1 LVASAADFNRR
12 VDGGS
17 GDPVEILTFTN
28 TGPTA
33 DFDLFLSLFSGTA
46 PARFQ
51 IVNFGDEV
59 TINEHISFDGSTLI
73 GHPNA
78 AGAIAVGAA
87 GFFDTPEFGTNPP
100 QLQPFSALGGTPV
113 FFDTSG
119 NRLTTPEDRGGPAFV
134 AVDGGNTTFF
144 GQDIGFDTDS
154 FPNFFGTSAS
164 SPAAAAFAALLVQAN
179 PNLTRDE
186 TVALLSSTAIDIG
199 APGVDLLSGAGLIQG
214 DAAIN
219 QLFSGDDDIL
229 RGGSTVTERGDNDG
243 LDLDTSAE
251 AGADD
256 LINGGAGDDLLGG
269 GDGADILIGGEGD
282 DEIDG
287 GAGDDVARFSGN
299 FADYTIVITNGIISV
314 TDDVGQDGSD
324 QISNVETLEFADQ
337 TLLAEE
343 VLFNRIEGTTGD
355 DALLNGTT
363 GSDLILGLE
372 GDDGLRGSVGAD
384 RIDGG
389 SGIDRALY
397 NGSNAG
403 VIVTLTG
410 SGDPAILGIG
420 GHAEGDELID
430 IENILGSS
438 FADTL
443 TGNDEANEIN
453 GAAGDDILNGGG
465 DTNTLIGGL
474 GNDTFISSDGN
485 NFFDGGAGGGDL
497 IDYSGSFEGVDVGV
511 NSGGSFSGGDAA
523 GDSHRAVE
531 HLTGS
536 AFADTLTG
544 NSLINILTGGD
555 GDDVLSA
562 SANNDTLNGGDG
574 DDLLIGSSGA
584 DIINGGVGLDTA
596 SYTNAPRRVV
606 VDLDIGSGEG
616 RATGSG
622 HGVGDTLIDI
632 ENVTGSNFN
641 DMITGD
647 AGANVLDGR
656 NGIDRIFGEDGDDMI
671 FGRGGNDI
679 INAGAG
685 NDIIEGGAGV
695 DRYNYD
701 DADFGQDTI
710 IGFFNNQER
719 IDFRGSGLTFAD
731 LDIDNSSGDTVITVI
746 GDPNNASITL
756 QGITTVINQAD
767 FIF

>member
-1 LVASAADFNRR
+1 MSAHIFGFSNFSDFSVDWAQILSSYGVDLGFAQDAATYFAPFRGISVVEDDKGQEATTVFTTGLGDLYDDLIADGGDGFYRPDSELNAQYENYSFSEGRVLVEISSETPDALLDDLASLDFAVEAVGDFLVAGYIPFDSLAALENIDGIETVRGVQSVTFVGDATTQADAALETDFIRDNFGFDGTGVSIGILSDSFNALGGFMDDVASGDLPADVTILQDFTGPNATDEGRAIAQIIHDIAPGADLLFRTAFNGQADFAQGILDLAAAGADIIIDDIAYLAEPFFQDGIVAQAVDTVTAQGVQFYSAAGNEGSNGFVGSFDAGTVPVLEPSLNAPSHNWQGGSGASDPALSITIEEGETIQFVLQWDNPFFSVSGGTGATADLDLTLYAGGTTNLVASAADFNRR

-229 RGGSTVTERGDNDG
+229 RGGSTVTARGDNDG
-243 LDLDTSAE
+243 LDLDTGTE

-269 GDGADILIGGEGD
+269 GDGADIPAAKGMTKSMAVPAMMLRD
-282 DEIDG
+282 SAEI
-287 GAGDDVARFSGN
+287 SP
-299 FADYTIVITNGIISV
+299 IIR
-314 TDDVGQDGSD
+314 
-324 QISNVETLEFADQ
+324 
-337 TLLAEE
+337 LL
-343 VLFNRIEGTTGD
+343 
-355 DALLNGTT
+355 
-363 GSDLILGLE
+363 S
-372 GDDGLRGSVGAD
+372 
-384 RIDGG
+384 
-389 SGIDRALY
+389 
-397 NGSNAG
+397 
-403 VIVTLTG
+403 
-410 SGDPAILGIG
+410 P
-420 GHAEGDELID
+420 
-430 IENILGSS
+430 
-438 FADTL
+438 
-443 TGNDEANEIN
+443 
-453 GAAGDDILNGGG
+453 
-465 DTNTLIGGL
+465 
-474 GNDTFISSDGN
+474 
-485 NFFDGGAGGGDL
+485 
-497 IDYSGSFEGVDVGV
+497 
-511 NSGGSFSGGDAA
+511 
-523 GDSHRAVE
+523 
-531 HLTGS
+531 
-536 AFADTLTG
+536 
-544 NSLINILTGGD
+544 
-555 GDDVLSA
+555 
-562 SANNDTLNGGDG
+562 
-574 DDLLIGSSGA
+574 
-584 DIINGGVGLDTA
+584 TA
-596 SYTNAPRRVV
+596 S
-606 VDLDIGSGEG
+606 
-616 RATGSG
+616 
-622 HGVGDTLIDI
+622 
-632 ENVTGSNFN
+632 F
-641 DMITGD
+641 
-647 AGANVLDGR
+647 
-656 NGIDRIFGEDGDDMI
+656 
-671 FGRGGNDI
+671 
-679 INAGAG
+679 
-685 NDIIEGGAGV
+685 
-695 DRYNYD
+695 
-701 DADFGQDTI
+701 Q
-710 IGFFNNQER
+710 
-719 IDFRGSGLTFAD
+719 
-731 LDIDNSSGDTVITVI
+731 
-746 GDPNNASITL
+746 
-756 QGITTVINQAD
+756 
-767 FIF
+767 